1 MKTSALFTPA
11 LIAVLALSANA
22 QQGIQTNADRKE
34 TLKVTVSGGF
44 DMDWVYRGK
53 ELVAALGAGMQD
65 EGRIESNANVRFDID
80 LSNKVSVILNLAT
93 VRLNGS
99 YATIGQLGNGG
110 QNVELWDAAVR
121 IQEVLD
127 PAITV
132 QLGTN
137 NDFSFDIRGRGSP
150 LFFAPGQAGLFGDNG
165 GSTGNINGSLD
176 YNQVAGAVL
185 WYNRD
190 AAHFALALLPAIREG
205 GAASNDEAAYA
216 VTFYYDLDSV
226 GKGSRIGAIL
236 AANTVSSAS
245 AGSATSSIITIGGG
259 ASLKGL
265 GGMEGLEVFGE
276 FYVQSGDIGTNGD
289 AGGTA
294 FSLGGHYD
302 LQGEGA
308 PWVGLEF
315 TILSGDDDPLD
326 TDFDQFISYEAVNDF
341 KIIESNL
348 FGLNIGS
355 NYTAIKIMGG
365 ISFTAGGGE
374 KNNLSLH
381 GGLGLFTATE
391 DINVGG
397 TIGDT
402 DELGTEFDVTLT
414 YAYSKAVS
422 MEVTVAFLFGSE
434 VLEGITAPEDEDS
447 TSLFSIG
454 LNGKF

>member
-53 ELVAALGAGMQD
+53 ELVAALGFGFQD
-65 EGRIESNANVRFDID
+65 EGRIEANANVRLDID

-93 VRLNGS
+93 VRLNGDYS
-99 YATIGQLGNGG
+99 NIGVLGDGG
-110 QNVELWDAAVR
+110 QNVELWDMAVR

-137 NDFSFDIRGRGSP
+137 NDFSFDLRGRGSS
-150 LFFAPGQAGLFGDNG
+150 LFFAPGMSGPFGANDG
-165 GSTGNINGSLD
+165 GSLS

-190 AAHFALALLPAIREG
+190 AAHFALALLPAIDEG

-236 AANTVSSAS
+236 AVNSLSQAA

-259 ASLKGL
+259 ASLKAL

-302 LQGEGA
+302 LQGEGS

-326 TDFDQFISYEAVNDF
+326 TDIDQFLSYESVNDF

-348 FGLNIGS
+348 YGFNLGT

-374 KNNLSLH
+374 KNNISVS
-381 GGLGLFTATE
+381 GGLGLFSATE

-397 TIGDT
+397 TIGNT

-422 MEVTVAFLFGSE
+422 MDVTLAFLFGSE
-434 VLEGITAPEDEDS
+434 VLEGITAPADEDS
-447 TSLFSIG
+447 TSLFALG

>member
-44 DMDWVYRGK
+44 DIDWVFRGK
-53 ELVAALGAGMQD
+53 EVIAVLGFGMQD
-65 EGRIESNANVRFDID
+65 EARIESNANVRFDID

-93 VRLNGS
+93 VRLNGDYS
-99 YATIGQLGNGG
+99 NIGTLGSGG
-110 QNVELWDAAVR
+110 QNVELWDLAVR

-132 QLGTN
+132 QIGTN
-137 NDFSFDIRGRGSP
+137 NDFMFDIRGRGSP
-150 LFFAPGQAGLFGDNG
+150 LFFAPGMSGTFGAN
-165 GSTGNINGSLD
+165 TAVGSLD
-176 YNQVAGAVL
+176 YNQVAGVVM

-190 AAHFALALLPAIREG
+190 AAHFALALLPAINEG

-226 GKGSRIGAIL
+226 GKGSRLGAIL
-236 AANTVSSAS
+236 AVNTLSSAS

-276 FYVQSGDIGTNGD
+276 FYIQSGDIGTNGD

-326 TDFDQFISYEAVNDF
+326 TDVDAFLSYENVNDF
-341 KIIESNL
+341 AIIESNL
-348 FGLNIGS
+348 LGLNIGS

-374 KNNLSLH
+374 KNNISLS
-381 GGLGLFTATE
+381 GGLGLFSATE

-397 TIGDT
+397 TIGNT
-402 DELGTEFDVTLT
+402 DKLGTEFDVKLA

-422 MEVTVAFLFGSE
+422 MDVTVAFLFGSE
-434 VLEGITAPEDEDS
+434 VLEGATAPDDEDS
-447 TSLFSIG
+447 TSLFSLG
-454 LNGKF
+454 VNGKF